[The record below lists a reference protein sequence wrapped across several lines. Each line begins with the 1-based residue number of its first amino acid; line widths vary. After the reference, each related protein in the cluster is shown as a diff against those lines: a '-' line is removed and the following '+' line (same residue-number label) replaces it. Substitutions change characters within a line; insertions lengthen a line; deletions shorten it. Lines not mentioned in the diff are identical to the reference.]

1 MLKKAALFFVLLA
14 TIVAIIGSG
23 DDSGTEEASRPL
35 AAGEMT
41 TPINTDVPGL
51 EPLTGEALA
60 EEQRLHEQ
68 FAREA
73 AEEAARAR
81 ARKVA
86 AEEELA
92 NARAKDWRG
101 VNPLPVSVAR
111 NRVTAKSQVIV
122 CPQFLD
128 LERAVNLHNAKRSDQ
143 ALALGCRYVREGE
156 QGVRLQQVG
165 SLQEILFDTANGSR
179 SYWGYVSHFVWEP

>member
-1 MLKKAALFFVLLA
+1 MLKKVALFFVLLVI
-14 TIVAIIGSG
+14 IVAIIGSR

-41 TPINTDVPGL
+41 TPINTDVSGL

-73 AEEAARAR
+73 AEEAARVR
-81 ARKVA
+81 ERKAA
-86 AEEELA
+86 AEEALA
-92 NARAKDWRG
+92 NSRAKDWRG

-111 NRVTAKSQVIV
+111 NRVTAKTMVIV
-122 CPQFLD
+122 CPQLLD
-128 LERAVNLHNAKRSDQ
+128 LERALNLHNAKRPDQ
-143 ALALGCRYVREGE
+143 ALALGCRYVRQGE
-156 QGVRLQQVG
+156 QGVRLQQLNN
-165 SLQEILFDTANGSR
+165 LQEILFDTVDGRR
-179 SYWGYVSHFVWEP
+179 SYWGFVAHFVWEP

>member
-1 MLKKAALFFVLLA
+1 MLKKIALFFVPFVIIAALVGLRNISETQKA
-14 TIVAIIGSG
+14 T
-23 DDSGTEEASRPL
+23 RPL
-35 AAGEMT
+35 AAGERT

-51 EPLTGEALA
+51 KPLTGEAVA
-60 EEQRLHEQ
+60 EEQLLHEQ

-73 AEEAARAR
+73 AEEAARVR
-81 ARKVA
+81 ERKAV
-86 AEEELA
+86 AEEALA
-92 NARAKDWRG
+92 NSHAKDRRG
-101 VNPLPVSVAR
+101 VNPFPISVAR
-111 NRVTAKSQVIV
+111 NRVTSKTLAIV
-122 CPQFLD
+122 CPQLLD
-128 LERAVNLHNAKRSDQ
+128 LERAVHLHNAKRSDQ

>member
-1 MLKKAALFFVLLA
+1 MLKKVALSFVLLV
-14 TIVAIIGSG
+14 IILAIIGSR
-23 DDSGTEEASRPL
+23 DDSGTEKASRPL

-41 TPINTDVPGL
+41 TPINTDVAGL
-51 EPLTGEALA
+51 EPLTGEVLA

-73 AEEAARAR
+73 AEEAARVR
-81 ARKVA
+81 ERKAA
-86 AEEELA
+86 AEEALA
-92 NARAKDWRG
+92 SSRTKDWRG

-111 NRVTAKSQVIV
+111 NRVTAKTLVIV
-122 CPQFLD
+122 CPQLLD
-128 LERAVNLHNAKRSDQ
+128 LERALNLHNARRPDQ

-165 SLQEILFDTANGSR
+165 NLQEILFDTANGR
-179 SYWGYVSHFVWEP
+179 HSYWGYVPHFVWET